1 MKIFKKILLISFL
14 LFLSSCQTD
23 KTYILVEPGQVELN
37 KIYSVNTNKKWSQ
50 FQEDEYNFLFWT
62 IDGYTLQRIVFFKP
76 IEEGRSLFDHDSFFT
91 QENKKRPT
99 FNLKINKFEIKDFF
113 ENCIIW
119 SREFSSFKTTNLKNY
134 KLNDQDAISF
144 DIEAQN
150 ELGLNY
156 KGFAVSIVKDKKL
169 YVIYFL
175 ATNIEF
181 FDKYEKEAKKIISS
195 IKIL

>member
-175 ATNIEF
+175 ENNIDF
-181 FDKYEKEAKKIISS
+181 FDKYEK
-195 IKIL
+195 

>member
-99 FNLKINKFEIKDFF
+99 FNLKMNKFEIKDFF

>member
-1 MKIFKKILLISFL
+1 MKFIKKILIIPIF
-14 LFLSSCQTD
+14 LFLVSCQTD
-23 KTYILVEPGQVELN
+23 KTYILVEPGKVELK
-37 KIYSVNTNKKWSQ
+37 KIYSADTNKKWSQ

-62 IDGYTLQRIVFFKP
+62 INGYTLERIVFFKP
-76 IEEGRSLFDHDSFFT
+76 ISDGRSLFDHDSFFT

-99 FNLKINKFEIKDFF
+99 FNLKMNKFEIKDFF